1 MDILFEIQ
9 GVKFSEKDYQDN
21 INEVED
27 ILPIIQELQGD
38 LEISE
43 IQCVDINDCC
53 DKTKMNYFSE
63 IQGFITKDDEFV
75 LKSEA
80 EQFKEIYGGQSLDL
94 FVIRI
99 YKCVDCGKW
108 IIDILE

>member
-1 MDILFEIQ
+1 MDKLFEIQ
-9 GVKFSEKDYQDN
+9 GIKFCEKDYQDD

-27 ILPIIQELQGD
+27 LLPIIQELQGN

-63 IQGFITKDDEFV
+63 IQGFITKDDEFI
-75 LKSEA
+75 LKSEVEEFKNIHG
-80 EQFKEIYGGQSLDL
+80 EQLLDL

-108 IIDILE
+108 IVDVLE